1 MTMTNGSKSQDA
13 SSGKAPKKHQQQV
26 KLLKKAKDLA
36 KLSDFKADCVT
47 HCK

>member
-1 MTMTNGSKSQDA
+1 MKQNEKTKDAPIVKNGDKQN
-13 SSGKAPKKHQQQV
+13 HQI

-36 KLSDFKADCVT
+36 VSSDFKADCVT